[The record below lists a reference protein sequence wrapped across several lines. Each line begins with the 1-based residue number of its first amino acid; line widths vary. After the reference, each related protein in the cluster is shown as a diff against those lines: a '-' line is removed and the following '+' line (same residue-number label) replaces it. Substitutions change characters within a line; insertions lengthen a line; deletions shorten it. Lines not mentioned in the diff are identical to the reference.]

1 MKIIQPPTQ
10 WQQAP
15 NEISVFLAGSIEQGR
30 AEQWQQETTTWFAN
44 QLAICHRLIILNPRR
59 KDWET
64 MEQSES
70 NKVFRGQVEWELDAQ
85 ERADFVML
93 YFDPATKSPISLLE
107 LGLFH
112 HKMLV
117 CCPNGFWR
125 KGNVDI
131 VCQRYGVPMYP
142 DLQSLRRAVCEKVAY
157 ELVLLRQNPA
167 KP

>member
-1 MKIIQPPTQ
+1 
-10 WQQAP
+10 
-15 NEISVFLAGSIEQGR
+15 
-30 AEQWQQETTTWFAN
+30 
-44 QLAICHRLIILNPRR
+44 
-59 KDWET
+59 